1 MDPQDFT
8 SFVAALPSAHEI
20 ALTAD
25 NVSTAFYRALRAGWS
40 TQQLIADAQ
49 STLGRGGVGLVV
61 TRMNALAEQPPAK
74 RQATVVT
81 REQALSLPECG
92 ACGQPYSR
100 MTRITLGTMCRS
112 CGEPLV
118 LRQHTVGE

>member
-8 SFVAALPSAHEI
+8 TFVAALPSAHEI

-49 STLGRGGVGLVV
+49 STFGRGGVGLVV

-74 RQATVVT
+74 RQETVKT
-81 REQALSLPECG
+81 REQVMSLPECKS
-92 ACGQPYSR
+92 CGQPYSR
-100 MTRITLGTMCRS
+100 MTRVTLGATCRT
-112 CGEPLV
+112 CGDPLV
-118 LRQHTVGE
+118 LRQHVVGE